1 MYTEWKEVNNK
12 LHGLISFD
20 SVSGAIDRV
29 VQTVQSGVG
38 QSLANKVKVGTWF
51 AENQLAWL
59 DGKSREDITRLVER
73 PDASAIAEVERIR
86 EKISNEVIEYKQL
99 TTKRKRRRGCE
110 YGDEIDVDRFLGGD
124 MFCWERVEHTDVP
137 RKAITIGCN
146 VSVSCQRDR
155 DDLLSRGAAVCA
167 LAEHLTAEGYSVQVV
182 AVLKSENP
190 WRRKEGSMVT
200 VVTVKHMDMPLDIAA
215 IVTAMAEISFARG
228 ILVGSTVT
236 ESKYKM
242 DASLGTP
249 GAITGREQKELG
261 IDTLCPMD
269 IYSQER
275 ATEWVI
281 DTLNG
286 LE

>member
-1 MYTEWKEVNNK
+1 M
-12 LHGLISFD
+12 
-20 SVSGAIDRV
+20 
-29 VQTVQSGVG
+29 
-38 QSLANKVKVGTWF
+38 
-51 AENQLAWL
+51 
-59 DGKSREDITRLVER
+59 
-73 PDASAIAEVERIR
+73 
-86 EKISNEVIEYKQL
+86 
-99 TTKRKRRRGCE
+99 
-110 YGDEIDVDRFLGGD
+110 
-124 MFCWERVEHTDVP
+124 
-137 RKAITIGCN
+137 
-146 VSVSCQRDR
+146 
-155 DDLLSRGAAVCA
+155 
-167 LAEHLTAEGYSVQVV
+167 V
-182 AVLKSENP
+182 A
-190 WRRKEGSMVT
+190 

-249 GAITGREQKELG
+249 SAITGREQKELG